1 MRPMSLGTGWGGQ
14 VCCEGVRGRDPGRTR
29 TGWWQG
35 ATRPL
40 VVPSTKT
47 SPGAAQWGLHPRA
60 LRQHLCAGL
69 ASLKGNWERKPGE
82 GKRCVP
88 LPPQPPTQMAGP
100 LFAQPLLGKPRRLS
114 GPSRGSGPGHRTSI
128 RPGIKSNDH
137 TVSYFPP
144 FPMMSTRL
152 RLKKK
157 GAHLNLH
164 SHWNEMTHADSQ
176 PPLPLPTF
184 SSYL

>member
-29 TGWWQG
+29 TRWWQG

-40 VVPSTKT
+40 VVPSAMT
-47 SPGAAQWGLHPRA
+47 SPGSAQWGLRPGA
-60 LRQHLCAGL
+60 LKQHLCAGL

-88 LPPQPPTQMAGP
+88 LPLQPPTQMAGP

-114 GPSRGSGPGHRTSI
+114 SPSRGSGPGHPTSI
-128 RPGIKSNDH
+128 WPGTALEAVTCSLPENSGNGNRKL
-137 TVSYFPP
+137 PP
-144 FPMMSTRL
+144 APIPTPDLEVGL
-152 RLKKK
+152 RDSDSGEKAA
-157 GAHLNLH
+157 GSERCHVHL
-164 SHWNEMTHADSQ
+164 
-176 PPLPLPTF
+176 
-184 SSYL
+184 